1 MQGVASGRLP
11 GTARVECGRLRLC
24 EPAAVSPGSLQAD
37 IALGRAQSHDPT
49 RPVGLPPNA
58 QRRALAPEA
67 VDRLRRLLP
76 NGPLPTP
83 AHMPFGNDGATFT
96 LTIGRG
102 VNAAEYAW
110 WSYPPVEWESLRAI
124 VGVLLISAGV
134 STYVDQY
141 PGLLS

>member
-1 MQGVASGRLP
+1 MDLHLRIDDDLSGIIEIDLRAGDNAASQSQLDYRW
-11 GTARVECGRLRLC
+11 
-24 EPAAVSPGSLQAD
+24 VSYDEVGGE
-37 IALGRAQSHDPT
+37 ALNVSRDGM
-49 RPVGLPPNA
+49 
-58 QRRALAPEA
+58 RRALAPEA

-83 AHMPFGNDGATFT
+83 AHLPFGIDGATFT

-102 VNAAEYAW
+102 ANAAEYAW
-110 WSYPPVEWESLRAI
+110 WSYPPVEWESLRTI
-124 VGVLLISAGV
+124 VGILLISAGV